1 MHKHHPGGK
10 SHKKRQTPNLTR
22 LNYVSRKVR
31 WRDKQS
37 CLIRAPPRALQG
49 SPVDL
54 RDLPLAAHPSSS
66 LPAASHPVSFPFL
79 PPILDSTDPSI
90 PTISR
95 QLLFH
100 LCCLHAAHKGSV
112 VARGRSPKPPGMCR
126 PVPKGSGGSP
136 WKPCLFTASSSS
148 VSLQSLSVAAGAG
161 DTEALGP
168 AVPPRGCTR
177 AGLGSAKHHS
187 CLCTAQKRGGEG
199 RHEMCSRE
207 MPPFLWYPA
216 LNGALKPTFG
226 SWAVRRHLLN
236 ALCQQLWPGKE
247 QEAGAA

>member
-54 RDLPLAAHPSSS
+54 WDLPLAAHPSSS

-95 QLLFH
+95 RLLFH
-100 LCCLHAAHKGSV
+100 LCCLHAAPTRALWWPGDVPS
-112 VARGRSPKPPGMCR
+112 SP
-126 PVPKGSGGSP
+126 PVRAGPSRRALGAHLGSP
-136 WKPCLFTASSSS
+136 ASS
-148 VSLQSLSVAAGAG
+148 QRRPAACHCSPSRWQ
-161 DTEALGP
+161 LGQ
-168 AVPPRGCTR
+168 GT
-177 AGLGSAKHHS
+177 
-187 CLCTAQKRGGEG
+187 Q
-199 RHEMCSRE
+199 
-207 MPPFLWYPA
+207 
-216 LNGALKPTFG
+216 
-226 SWAVRRHLLN
+226 RR
-236 ALCQQLWPGKE
+236 
-247 QEAGAA
+247 